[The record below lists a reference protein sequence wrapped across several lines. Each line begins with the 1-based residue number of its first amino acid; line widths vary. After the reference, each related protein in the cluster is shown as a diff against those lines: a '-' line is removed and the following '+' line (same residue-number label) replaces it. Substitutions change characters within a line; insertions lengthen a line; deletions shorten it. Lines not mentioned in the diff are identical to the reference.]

1 MFTHFLQDIRQVFA
15 SSFLQ
20 ELKVVL
26 LEVFEGDRP
35 IFSIFDQCIES
46 TTPVTTETSNAE
58 FVEKVKSTMSCQ
70 LGRAKS
76 GHQDLCWTNDQANT
90 FGHCSGLLKLLVH
103 LPYGYL
109 RPADIARF
117 AYPICELEK

>member
-1 MFTHFLQDIRQVFA
+1 MFA

-20 ELKVVL
+20 ELKVIL
-26 LEVFEGDRP
+26 LMIFEGERP

-46 TTPVTTETSNAE
+46 TTPVTTTETTNAE
-58 FVEKVKSTMSCQ
+58 FVEKVKSTMSSKQCP
-70 LGRAKS
+70 AKS
-76 GHQDLCWTNDQANT
+76 GHQDLCWTIDQENT
-90 FGHCSGLLKLLVH
+90 FGHCVGLLKLLVH